1 LIRFD
6 EMAPVLFISR
16 RVAFDNFSSLVIVL
30 FIDIADIDW
39 WARHGRNGAIVL

>member
-1 LIRFD
+1 MIRFD
-6 EMAPVLFISR
+6 KMAPVLYILR

-39 WARHGRNGAIVL
+39 WARHGRNGAIL